1 MSSRAMASAKNKRTS
16 PFIMGNKTMVPP
28 QPINKTLS
36 GGQRVSQIQGRQ
48 TTRNIPRSSGPPAP
62 VQTRQ
67 ENLAVEPS
75 SNREYGRSS
84 SYGRRELSIPEAF
97 AMLNK
102 KISMMEEILEDKGI
116 EFENHTMVD
125 NKSNVD
131 EKIKIL
137 RRDMED
143 VIRDSSPNLNSIFMQ
158 IKLIKEEKDN
168 EIALLNNTIH
178 ELSEELREFKNRFEH
193 EEGSTAALGD
203 DENATLITYNDSS
216 NDSDTSLTAR
226 SKSDTEN
233 ITMQINE
240 DGEIESN
247 NNEEEESRE
256 SEEEVA
262 EEVVED
268 VVEEVVDYAVEE
280 IISAS

>member
-1 MSSRAMASAKNKRTS
+1 MASAKNKRTS

-48 TTRNIPRSSGPPAP
+48 STRNIPRSGRPPAP

-67 ENLAVEPS
+67 ENLPVPPY
-75 SNREYGRSS
+75 SNTEYGRSS

-116 EFENHTMVD
+116 EFENHMTVD
-125 NKSNVD
+125 RKSSVD
-131 EKIKIL
+131 EKMEIL

-143 VIRDSSPNLNSIFMQ
+143 VIRSSSPNLNSIFMQ

-178 ELSEELREFKNRFEH
+178 ELSEELREFKNRFDH
-193 EEGSTAALGD
+193 EEVSTTALVD
-203 DENATLITYNDSS
+203 DESATLITYNESVY
-216 NDSDTSLTAR
+216 NSLTPPD
-226 SKSDTEN
+226 KSDTEN

-240 DGEIESN
+240 DGEMESN
-247 NNEEEESRE
+247 NNEKEESRESEEESRE

-262 EEVVED
+262 EDVAEEVAED
-268 VVEEVVDYAVEE
+268 VVKDVVEKT
-280 IISAS
+280 ISAS